1 MRRPQVDV
9 SATLFHSWKPSKQD
23 DNRGLTSSPDVG
35 QGQEAGAERDRGQ
48 LRGRR
53 CENVNV
59 AHERNVSFAHL
70 KKS

>member
-9 SATLFHSWKPSKQD
+9 SATLFHSWTPSKQD
-23 DNRGLTSSPDVG
+23 NNRGFTSSTDVG
-35 QGQEAGAERDRGQ
+35 QGQEAGAERDRGE
-48 LRGRR
+48 LRGHR

-59 AHERNVSFAHL
+59 AHERNVSFAHM